1 MGFFQSVKNLE
12 IEPLKA
18 SQTDLIVKL
27 DRLCLGGLWTE
38 DGYLREIDSSNSYL
52 VGLHL
57 SETADSPHQFISR
70 KMIGFACLWSIIN
83 EAHITLLAIHP
94 EYRRQS
100 FGQLLLLNLLTDA
113 IARKL
118 EWATLEVNINNLDAI
133 SLYQKFGF
141 EVVGTRKRYYQANGE
156 DALILWKKDI
166 QSSKFQLDLATRKQK
181 IENLLRQHNY
191 KFN

>member
-1 MGFFQSVKNLE
+1 MKKLA

-57 SETADSPHQFISR
+57 SETKDSPHQFIASN
-70 KMIGFACLWSIIN
+70 MIGFACLWSIIN

-118 EWATLEVNINNLDAI
+118 EWATLEVNVNNSDAI

-141 EVVGTRKRYYQANGE
+141 EVVGTRKGYYQATGE
-156 DALILWKKDI
+156 DALILWRKGI

-181 IENLLRQHNY
+181 IENHLRQHNY